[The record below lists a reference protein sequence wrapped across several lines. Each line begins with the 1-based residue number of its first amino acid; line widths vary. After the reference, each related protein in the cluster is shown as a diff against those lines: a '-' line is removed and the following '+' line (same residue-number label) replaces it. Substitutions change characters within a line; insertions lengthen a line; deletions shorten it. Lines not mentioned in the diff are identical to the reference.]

1 MEALLR
7 AEILT
12 GDNNFDAR
20 FDFVWFNLGDS
31 WALALVADRVSFDFC
46 GIEPLDRL
54 YAIEGEACAIYDRA
68 WLLRVG

>member
-20 FDFVWFNLGDS
+20 FGFVWFNLGDP

-46 GIEPLDRL
+46 GIKPLDRL
-54 YAIEGEACAIYDRA
+54 
-68 WLLRVG
+68 